1 MYEIRLQRRPP
12 ESLRRR
18 FPTMTMQAMRAQTAL
33 FREVEEPEEL
43 DGLLQKLLSMGLVL
57 TEVHR
62 MSLTSRTQ
70 DVVIDEQD
78 A

>member
-1 MYEIRLQRRPP
+1 
-12 ESLRRR
+12 
-18 FPTMTMQAMRAQTAL
+18 MRAQTAL